1 MLKNTVI
8 EGTSQVIGMLNSK
21 EVEEY
26 FFSDLLRAS
35 LRADEQIRMKNQI
48 EQDISTNEED
58 IDELESQLKEAKT
71 ILGESERKVL

>member
-1 MLKNTVI
+1 MI
-8 EGTSQVIGMLNSK
+8 EGISQVIGKIHSK
-21 EVEEY
+21 EIQKY

-71 ILGESERKVL
+71 ILGESERKVLK